1 MAVLLVLL
9 LLLAVPPTAFTNAD
23 VYYVT
28 AHDAAGHEQSCSPHQ
43 ICHNFSYYISQPD
56 SYFTSD
62 TTIIFLEGE
71 HRFDREDLVLV
82 SNVHNLTLKGQG
94 QWPVAGA
101 EETVMQSTVIIN
113 CTRGRGGFYFD
124 TSHNITVEGLTV
136 VNCGGLDNRAVFN
149 FFTVQSLF
157 FHKNSIQHMTGYGIF
172 LLNCDNVIVTN
183 CSYYHSTVCDISD
196 SSQHQ
201 YGGGV
206 GIVYDTQ
213 YSNTGYTLE
222 LSHSNMTK
230 CCSLGR
236 GGGVYLEVLQLGFHG
251 KLLFHHLKF
260 LQNKAVYGGGIGAIL
275 RGSGNVAL
283 IVRSCDF
290 FNGTALKYGGGMHIE
305 VNMMQSANI
314 LLNDLKLS
322 HNKAAING
330 GGIDAYLKGNGNVT
344 LNVSSCDFFNGTALK
359 YGGGMRI
366 EMNMMRSTNILL
378 NDLKLSHNKA
388 AINGGG
394 IDAYLKG
401 NGNVTLNVSSC
412 DFFNGIALKY
422 GGGMYIEVNMMQ
434 SAKILLNDLK
444 LSHNKADNGG
454 GIDAYLKGNGN
465 VTLNVSNCDFFNGT
479 ALKYGGGMYIEVTV
493 MQSANILLND
503 LKLSH
508 NKADQGAGIA
518 AWFYSNDGDATL
530 NISNCVISN
539 GTAAHSGGGL
549 YIVTTQPLSITIDN
563 TDFVDNNGL
572 DVGEI
577 EVNIQTSPILY
588 NLSLKTAVYFSMLNS
603 TVQHTKGYSDI
614 GMRIVG
620 YSAIV
625 QITNT
630 SMRFANIHSIGF
642 IRDGSYSS
650 IFTIENKIHMDSCQ
664 FIGSTGV
671 PSIVY
676 LNRINVLIRNCTFS
690 NNTNDANGHSVI
702 TLRQLTHFKNV
713 IHSCIISDNNMTGIT
728 LIETS
733 ATFSG
738 HNVIQNNRNTE
749 GAGIKL
755 ISPAYIPIDGELLLY
770 NNTADKHGGAIL
782 VIAQQRT
789 LQSSFRYPCSLISDG
804 NSSSVIFSGNR
815 AGRGGS
821 DMYGAIL
828 MGCNISDSYVP
839 HVGQSNETS
848 WYFDTPL
855 MKYLHFSN
863 TDRLSSMSSDPIMV
877 CFCNTTSNLPDCSDR
892 THHMQTYPG
901 LEINTSIATVGYYGG
916 TSPGVVL
923 VSAQH
928 ATLVRY
934 YGQNETTN
942 CFQLHILLQNTS
954 STTALVDIKV
964 KNIVQEL
971 SVSIGVDI
979 LECPIGFTE
988 ISGQCNCEHFLDT
1001 SNVQCYLSA
1010 TPFKF
1015 LRSGNSWF
1023 AYNNNTQCI
1032 TGTTNCPFDYCN
1044 RTNVSF
1050 DIMAPDRQCVANRV
1064 GILCGQCQ
1072 SHLSIMLGSNRC
1084 GTCSNWYL
1092 FLLPVFALA
1101 GIVLVAVLMFLNLSV
1116 SVGTINGLLFYANM
1130 VKLNEAF
1137 FFPNG
1142 SVPVVSQFIS
1152 WLNLDLGIE
1161 VCLFEGLD
1169 GYWNTWLQFAFPA
1182 YLFLLMGGII
1192 VGCRYSVWLCR
1203 LCGSHAVPALATLF
1217 LMSYTK
1223 ILLTVTNAL
1232 SMSRLPCNDSIL
1244 TVWSVD
1250 GNIEYGS
1257 VKHLILVV
1265 VSCGVLVVGLAY
1277 PVLVLCAP
1285 LLERYSHKCIPLHR
1299 WNPVAKF
1306 KPLLDAYGGPYKDK
1320 YRFWTGVT
1328 LMVRLTVTVTFSFT
1342 SGGLAVINACIIT
1355 TVVVG
1360 ILTFWSFTN
1369 GRVYKKIQ
1377 LSALEV
1383 FYLLNIFFLSTV
1395 SLASASLG
1403 SKDYQIVTIFSVC
1416 LSFVVCLVTMAIHLW
1431 WNFDLKKIK
1440 RRLGLKDRPEYIEV
1454 PQVAADEDDEE
1465 DRPPPGS
1472 PPSIVY
1478 GSRRGEHQFVLEF
1491 PRPLNGEELVSSSPV
1506 LLAREPLLFDT

>member
-1 MAVLLVLL
+1 MAALLVLL
-9 LLLAVPPTAFTNAD
+9 LLLAVPPTAFTTTD

-28 AHDAAGHEQSCSPHQ
+28 AHDAAGHEQSCPPHQ
-43 ICHNFSYYISQPD
+43 ICHNLSYYISQPD

-71 HRFDREDLVLV
+71 HSFDRENLVHV

-113 CTRGRGGFYFD
+113 CTRGRGGFYFG

-136 VNCGGLDNRAVFN
+136 LNCSGVGYVFK
-149 FFTVQSLF
+149 FDIVQNLF
-157 FHKNSIQHMTGYGIF
+157 FHKNSIQHMTGYG
-172 LLNCDNVIVTN
+172 LYVLNCDNVVVTN
-183 CSYYHSTVCDISD
+183 CSYYFSTLCDI
-196 SSQHQ
+196 H

-206 GIVYDTQ
+206 GIVYNTQ
-213 YSNTGYTLE
+213 YNNTNYTLE

-230 CCSLGR
+230 CCDKIDLVGS
-236 GGGVYLEVLQLGFHG
+236 GGVSLQTELGFSSATIVVLNHLILSQNSG
-251 KLLFHHLKF
+251 NLAALLF
-260 LQNKAVYGGGIGAIL
+260 
-275 RGSGNVAL
+275 
-283 IVRSCDF
+283 
-290 FNGTALKYGGGMHIE
+290 
-305 VNMMQSANI
+305 
-314 LLNDLKLS
+314 
-322 HNKAAING
+322 
-330 GGIDAYLKGNGNVT
+330 GNGEVT
-344 LNVSSCDFFNGTALK
+344 LT
-359 YGGGMRI
+359 
-366 EMNMMRSTNILL
+366 
-378 NDLKLSHNKA
+378 
-388 AINGGG
+388 
-394 IDAYLKG
+394 
-401 NGNVTLNVSSC
+401 
-412 DFFNGIALKY
+412 
-422 GGGMYIEVNMMQ
+422 
-434 SAKILLNDLK
+434 
-444 LSHNKADNGG
+444 
-454 GIDAYLKGNGN
+454 
-465 VTLNVSNCDFFNGT
+465 
-479 ALKYGGGMYIEVTV
+479 
-493 MQSANILLND
+493 
-503 LKLSH
+503 
-508 NKADQGAGIA
+508 
-518 AWFYSNDGDATL
+518 
-530 NISNCVISN
+530 ISNCLFSH
-539 GTAAHSGGGL
+539 GHSVGMYFDVHDG
-549 YIVTTQPLSITIDN
+549 QSSITMKN
-563 TDFVDNNGL
+563 TDLVEN
-572 DVGEI
+572 
-577 EVNIQTSPILY
+577 VNDHDRGTSELY
-588 NLSLKTAVYFSMLNS
+588 YKSSSSAQGSLSLINS
-603 TVQHTKGYSDI
+603 TIVHTETHSDY
-614 GMRIVG
+614 G
-620 YSAIV
+620 V
-625 QITNT
+625 QIIGCCPTVTLTNT
-630 SMRFANIHSIGF
+630 K
-642 IRDGSYSS
+642 IRLTKQKYFGLHIASDQSS
-650 IFTIENKIHMDSCQ
+650 RNSFPVHIKDCQ
-664 FIGSTGV
+664 FEKSQSVGAIF
-671 PSIVY
+671 Y
-676 LNRINVLIRNCTFS
+676 LSVLIAYITNCTFS
-690 NNTNDANGHSVI
+690 NNTGNHSVI
-702 TLRQLTHFKNV
+702 AIDIKIDLPTLFV
-713 IHSCIISDNNMTGIT
+713 IRSSSISDNNMTGIT
-728 LIETS
+728 IVG
-733 ATFSG
+733 SG
-738 HNVIQNNRNTE
+738 EVYFVRRNVIQNNRNTE
-749 GAGIKL
+749 GAGITFQNTVQ
-755 ISPAYIPIDGELLLY
+755 IMVDGELLLY
-770 NNTADKHGGAIL
+770 NNTADTHGGAIL
-782 VIAQQRT
+782 VKKGFQEGYY
-789 LQSSFRYPCSLISDG
+789 SDYCSIRFIDNYSK
-804 NSSSVIFSGNR
+804 IFFSENR
-815 AGRGGS
+815 AGNGGS
-821 DMYGAIL
+821 DIYGGIL
-828 MGCNISDSYVP
+828 MGCDNHIINSHIP
-839 HVGQSNETS
+839 HVGHPNETS

-877 CFCNTTSNLPDCSDR
+877 CFCNTTTNLPDCSDR
-892 THHMQTYPG
+892 THHIQTYPG

-942 CFQLHILLQNTS
+942 CFQLHILLKNTS
-954 STTALVDIKV
+954 STTALVDIRV
-964 KNIVQEL
+964 KNVVQGL

-988 ISGQCNCEHFLDT
+988 ISGQCYCDHFLDA
-1001 SNVQCYLSA
+1001 SNVQCNLSA

-1015 LRSGNSWF
+1015 MRSGNSWF

-1044 RTNVSF
+1044 RSNAAF
-1050 DIMAPDRQCVANRV
+1050 DIMAPDHQCVANRV

-1116 SVGTINGLLFYANM
+1116 SVGTINGLLFYVNM

-1142 SVPVVSQFIS
+1142 NVPVVSQFIS

-1161 VCLFEGLD
+1161 VCLFDGLD

-1232 SMSRLPCNDSIL
+1232 SMSRLPCNESIL

-1257 VKHLILVV
+1257 GKHLILVV
-1265 VSCGVLVVGLAY
+1265 FSCGVLIVGLAY

-1299 WNPVAKF
+1299 GNPVAKF

-1320 YRFWTGVT
+1320 CRFWTGVT

-1342 SGGLAVINACIIT
+1342 SGGLAVINAYIIT
-1355 TVVVG
+1355 TIVVG
-1360 ILTFWSFTN
+1360 ILTFWFFTN
-1369 GRVYKKIQ
+1369 GVYKKIY
-1377 LSALEV
+1377 LSMLEA
-1383 FYLLNIFFLSTV
+1383 FYLLNIFLLSTV
-1395 SLASASLG
+1395 SLATVSLG
-1403 SKDYQIVTIFSVC
+1403 SRDYQIATTVSVC
-1416 LSFVVCLVTMAIHLW
+1416 LSFVVCLVTMAMHLW
-1431 WNFDLKKIK
+1431 WNFDHKIK
-1440 RRLGLKDRPEYIEV
+1440 RRLGFKDRLKYTAV

-1465 DRPPPGS
+1465 DIPPPGS

-1491 PRPLNGEELVSSSPV
+1491 PRPHEELESCSPV